1 MKIKATTMKTKA
13 RITLFGLVMAIALCY
28 ANFAS
33 AESNFATGGAAGS
46 GGAGAA
52 VNLDFQIVIPQF
64 IYFQVGTAGAAIDQI
79 TFTPTAAEVAN
90 ATAGIAGAGGDLGT
104 GIVTVSLVS
113 NAGGVDITESNNSLG
128 AGLGDGAGNFISY
141 AQINTA
147 TNDGNLPA
155 PVLSDGGGTS
165 VSIPVTV
172 GTITNRQAQWTYTY
186 DNPATPPAAG
196 TYGTGGA
203 ATGGRVTYTAA
214 IP

>member
-1 MKIKATTMKTKA
+1 MKTKA
-13 RITLFGLVMAIALCY
+13 RVILLGLVMAIAFCY
-28 ANFAS
+28 ATS
-33 AESNFATGGAAGS
+33 VRAESNFATGAAAQS

-52 VNLDFQIVIPQF
+52 VNLDFQIVIPTF
-64 IYFQVGTAGAAIDQI
+64 IYFRVGSSGAAIDQI
-79 TFTPTAAEVAN
+79 QFTPTADEVAN
-90 ATAGIAGAGGDLGT
+90 ATAGIAGTGGDLGT

-113 NAGGVDITESNNSLG
+113 NAGGVDITESNNSAG
-128 AGLGDGAGNFISY
+128 AGLGDGAGNYISY

-155 PVLSDGGGTS
+155 PVLSDAGSNS
-165 VSIPVTV
+165 VSIPVTA
-172 GTITNRQAQWTYTY
+172 GNITNRQAQWTYTY
-186 DNPATPPAAG
+186 DNPATPPEAG

>member
-1 MKIKATTMKTKA
+1 M
-13 RITLFGLVMAIALCY
+13 VIALCY
-28 ANFAS
+28 ASFVR
-33 AESNFATGGAAGS
+33 AESNFATGAAAQS
-46 GGAGAA
+46 SGAGAS

-64 IYFQVGTAGAAIDQI
+64 IFFRVGASGAAIDQI

-90 ATAGIAGAGGDLGT
+90 ATAGITGAGGDLGT

-113 NAGGVDITESNNSLG
+113 NAGGVDITESNNSAG

-155 PVLSDGGGTS
+155 PLLSDGGTNS
-165 VSIPVTV
+165 VSIPVSA
-172 GTITNRQAQWTYTY
+172 GNITNRQAQWTYTY
-186 DNPATPPAAG
+186 DNPATPPEAG